1 MTTDEAFV
9 DQVAMEEDTPVL
21 FDGDTGQLPLVTR
34 RALALLL
41 RSRYVAAAD
50 HPAEWRAILSDQD
63 VLESRLHDM
72 FLQLVVDR
80 DDEIAYKTQ
89 VRSDGLQIPVLLKE
103 EPYRRVETL
112 MMVFLRGAYRQQRN
126 AGERAAY
133 VDAED
138 LVEYAL
144 SFLAHGETNLA
155 ARRKEAENALTT
167 LVRER
172 VLVEES
178 EGRFRV
184 LPIIE
189 VLLPVDRLQELTRWL
204 REGGVASSEEAE
216 DVVPD
221 APEPDA
227 PELDAPE
234 SDAPESDAPELDAPE
249 PEGAAA
255 PVVVPTL
262 ADAAR
267 EPDDDSADDDSEET
281 PA

>member
-1 MTTDEAFV
+1 MTTDEGFV
-9 DQVAMEEDTPVL
+9 EQVAMEEDTPVL

-50 HPAEWRAILSDQD
+50 HPAEWRAILADQD

-72 FLQLVVDR
+72 FLNLVVDR

-89 VRSDGLQIPVLLKE
+89 VRSDGLAIPVLLKD

-138 LVEYAL
+138 LIEYAL

-155 ARRKEAENALTT
+155 ARRKEAENALVT

-172 VLVEES
+172 VLVEET
-178 EGRFRV
+178 EGRYRV

-189 VLLPVDRLQELTRWL
+189 VLLPVDRIQELTRWL
-204 REGGVASSEEAE
+204 RAGGVPDDGTAGVVVE
-216 DVVPD
+216 DDDVPD
-221 APEPDA
+221 DA
-227 PELDAPE
+227 
-234 SDAPESDAPELDAPE
+234 
-249 PEGAAA
+249 
-255 PVVVPTL
+255 
-262 ADAAR
+262 
-267 EPDDDSADDDSEET
+267 EPDDADSTEPHTTEE
-281 PA
+281 PRA

>member
-41 RSRYVAAAD
+41 RSRYVAEAD
-50 HPAEWRAILSDQD
+50 HPAEWRAILADQD

-89 VRSDGLQIPVLLKE
+89 IRPDGLQIPVLLKE

-155 ARRKEAENALTT
+155 ARRKEAENALAT

-172 VLVEES
+172 VIVEET
-178 EGRFRV
+178 EGRYRV

-204 REGGVASSEEAE
+204 REGGVAAPAANGA
-216 DVVPD
+216 DD
-221 APEPDA
+221 AAPEEVVDA
-227 PELDAPE
+227 
-234 SDAPESDAPELDAPE
+234 SD
-249 PEGAAA
+249 GAVA
-255 PVVVPTL
+255 PTL

-267 EPDDDSADDDSEET
+267 EPDDDTADDDTDSDTEE
-281 PA
+281 PRA

>member
-172 VLVEES
+172 VLVEET

-204 REGGVASSEEAE
+204 REGGVASSAEETE

-221 APEPDA
+221 APELDTAEPDA
-227 PELDAPE
+227 TEPDVAV
-234 SDAPESDAPELDAPE
+234 
-249 PEGAAA
+249 PEGAADAAA
-255 PVVVPTL
+255 PADVPTL

>member
-63 VLESRLHDM
+63 VLEARLHDM

-172 VLVEES
+172 VLVEET

-204 REGGVASSEEAE
+204 REGGVASSAEETE
-216 DVVPD
+216 DVVL
-221 APEPDA
+221 DA

-234 SDAPESDAPELDAPE
+234 LDASELDAPE

-255 PVVVPTL
+255 PVDVPTL

>member
-1 MTTDEAFV
+1 MTSDEGFV
-9 DQVAMEEDTPVL
+9 DQVAMEEDAPVL
-21 FDGDTGQLPLVTR
+21 FDGDTGQLPLMTR
-34 RALALLL
+34 RALALVL

-50 HPAEWRAILSDQD
+50 HPGEWRAILSDQD
-63 VLESRLHDM
+63 VLESRLHDL
-72 FLQLVVDR
+72 FLQLVVNR

-89 VRSDGLQIPVLLKE
+89 VRTDGLSIPVLLKE

-133 VDAED
+133 VDADD
-138 LVEYAL
+138 LIEYAL

-155 ARRKEAENALTT
+155 ARRKEAENALAT

-189 VLLPVDRLQELTRWL
+189 VLLPVDRIKELTRWL
-204 REGGVASSEEAE
+204 RAGGTEARG
-216 DVVPD
+216 
-221 APEPDA
+221 
-227 PELDAPE
+227 
-234 SDAPESDAPELDAPE
+234 
-249 PEGAAA
+249 EGAGAA
-255 PVVVPTL
+255 DDAL
-262 ADAAR
+262 SGEDDSSGEDADTAADD
-267 EPDDDSADDDSEET
+267 ENDTATDDDAEET
-281 PA
+281 RA